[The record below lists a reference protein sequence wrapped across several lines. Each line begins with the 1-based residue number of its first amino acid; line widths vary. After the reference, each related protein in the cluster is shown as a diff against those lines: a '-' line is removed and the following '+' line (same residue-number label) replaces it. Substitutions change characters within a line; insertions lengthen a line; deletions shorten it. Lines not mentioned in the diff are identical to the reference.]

1 MIYDLSN
8 QIDKNK
14 ASYKLDQL
22 IKNDKVIELTEKRKS
37 KTVPQLKYLHVCID
51 LYAIESGYT
60 REEQKTEL
68 KRICPWMR
76 YEKNGSIFLISCAN
90 LDTELMTDFIDFVR
104 TKAGLYGIYIPTSE
118 EYIANKIN
126 IDKEIIRNK
135 LYL

>member
-1 MIYDLSN
+1 M
-8 QIDKNK
+8 
-14 ASYKLDQL
+14 
-22 IKNDKVIELTEKRKS
+22 
-37 KTVPQLKYLHVCID
+37 CID

-60 REEQKTEL
+60 REEQKIEL

-104 TKAGLYGIYIPTSE
+104 TKAGLDGIYIPTSE